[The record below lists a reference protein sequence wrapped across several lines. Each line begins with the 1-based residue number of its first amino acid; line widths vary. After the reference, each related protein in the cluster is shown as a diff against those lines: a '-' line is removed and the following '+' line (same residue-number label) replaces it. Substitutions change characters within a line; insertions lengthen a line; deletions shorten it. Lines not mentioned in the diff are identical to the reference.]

1 MFYKCISFSVTAHFD
16 ISLSL
21 CPELNIVLTF
31 CSPFNSAKVQ
41 KVEGDPPPLWGA
53 QSDEIGKSIL
63 AILQKD
69 PRKFDHVAGRL
80 HGRQLPG
87 SLRSYIWSDVLFKE
101 ERNRL
106 KEV

>member
-1 MFYKCISFSVTAHFD
+1 MHIKNETQQLQLTYPKMLKRLVLLLPIV
-16 ISLSL
+16 SLVFFT
-21 CPELNIVLTF
+21 EMI
-31 CSPFNSAKVQ
+31 Q
-41 KVEGDPPPLWGA
+41 KVEGDPPPLWGP

-63 AILQKD
+63 AVLQKD

-87 SLRSYIWSDVLFKE
+87 SLRSYMWSDVLFKA
-101 ERNRL
+101 ERKRM

>member
-1 MFYKCISFSVTAHFD
+1 MSFFIST
-16 ISLSL
+16 
-21 CPELNIVLTF
+21 
-31 CSPFNSAKVQ
+31 AKVQ

-63 AILQKD
+63 AVLQRD

-87 SLRSYIWSDVLFKE
+87 SLRSYIWSDVLFKK
-101 ERNRL
+101 ERSKL
-106 KEV
+106 KEVYVF